1 MTELVHYDVAEGV
14 GTITLDSPGN
24 RNALSRQL
32 TAELDARMGAAIADP
47 AVRIILLTGTGT
59 VFCSGADL
67 KEQREANQAG
77 GNTGPTALAPILEA
91 MWDAP
96 KPVVGRINGAAR
108 AGGMGL
114 VCACDIAV
122 GVETATFAVNEVR
135 IGVIPAIISVVL
147 LRKLSMPVA
156 MELFLTGETFDG
168 RRAIEIGLLNAAA
181 PADELDAAVGRYLG
195 ALQMG
200 APGAM
205 GGAKRLVRDVP
216 RMEMHAAFEEMA
228 ARSAVHFASAEALE
242 GMTAFAEKRPPAWA
256 QDARQSK

>member
-1 MTELVHYDVAEGV
+1 MTELVHLEIASGVA
-14 GTITLDSPGN
+14 TITLDSPQN
-24 RNALSRQL
+24 RNALSRQF
-32 TAELDARMGAAIADP
+32 TAELAAHMDAAIRDS
-47 AVRIILLTGTGT
+47 AVRVIVLTATGT

-114 VCACDIAV
+114 VAACDIAV
-122 GVETATFAVNEVR
+122 GVEDSTFAVNEVR

-147 LRKLSMPVA
+147 VRKLSMPTT
-156 MELFLTGETFDG
+156 MQLFLTGETFSG
-168 RRAIEIGLLNAAA
+168 ARAAEIGLLNEAVPAA
-181 PADELDAAVGRYLG
+181 DLDASVGRYLD
-195 ALQMG
+195 ALRMG
-200 APGAM
+200 APQAVA
-205 GGAKRLVRDVP
+205 GAKRLVREVP
-216 RMEMHAAFEEMA
+216 AMEMHLAFEQMA
-228 ARSAVHFASAEALE
+228 KRSAVHFASAEALE

-256 QDARQSK
+256 PK

>member
-1 MTELVHYDVAEGV
+1 MTELVHFQLREGV
-14 GTITLDSPGN
+14 GTITLDSPHN

-32 TAELDARMGAAIADP
+32 TEELARHMDAAIADRE
-47 AVRIILLTGTGT
+47 VRAIVLTATGT

-67 KEQREANQAG
+67 KEQREANQGG

-91 MWDAP
+91 MWNAP
-96 KPVVGRINGAAR
+96 KPILGRINGAAR

-114 VCACDIAV
+114 VGACDIAV
-122 GVETATFAVNEVR
+122 GVEDATFAVNEVR

-147 LRKLSMPVA
+147 VRKLSLTVA

-168 RRAIEIGLLNAAA
+168 RRAAEIGLLNRAV
-181 PADELDAAVGRYLG
+181 PAGELDPAASRYLE
-195 ALQMG
+195 AIRMG
-200 APGAM
+200 APGAL

-216 RMEMHAAFEEMA
+216 AMEMHAGFEEMA
-228 ARSAVHFASAEALE
+228 ARSAVYFASSEALE

-256 QDARQSK
+256 QTSTD

>member
-1 MTELVHYDVAEGV
+1 MTELVHFELRDGV
-14 GTITLDSPGN
+14 GTITLDSPHN

-32 TAELDARMGAAIADP
+32 TGELAAHMGAAIASP
-47 AVRIILLTGTGT
+47 EVRAIVLTATGT

-67 KEQREANQAG
+67 KEQREANQGG

-91 MWDAP
+91 MWNAP
-96 KPVVGRINGAAR
+96 KPIVGRINGAAR

-114 VCACDIAV
+114 VGACDIAV
-122 GVETATFAVNEVR
+122 GVEDATYAVNEVR

-147 LRKLSMPVA
+147 VRKLSLTVA

-168 RRAIEIGLLNAAA
+168 RRAAEIGLLNRAV
-181 PADELDAAVGRYLG
+181 PAGELDSAARRYLE
-195 ALQMG
+195 ALRMG
-200 APGAM
+200 APGAL

-216 RMEMHAAFEEMA
+216 AMEMHAGFEEMA
-228 ARSAVHFASAEALE
+228 ARSAVYFASSEALE

-256 QDARQSK
+256 QTSTD

>member
-1 MTELVHYDVAEGV
+1 MTELVHFELRDGV
-14 GTITLDSPGN
+14 GTITLDSPHN

-32 TAELDARMGAAIADP
+32 TEELAAHMDAAIADP
-47 AVRIILLTGTGT
+47 KVRAIVLTATGT

-67 KEQREANQAG
+67 KEQREANQGG

-91 MWDAP
+91 MWNAP
-96 KPVVGRINGAAR
+96 KPIVGRINGAAR

-114 VCACDIAV
+114 VGACDIAV
-122 GVETATFAVNEVR
+122 GVEDATFAVNEVR

-147 LRKLSMPVA
+147 VRKLSLTVA

-168 RRAIEIGLLNAAA
+168 RRAAEIGLLNRAV
-181 PADELDAAVGRYLG
+181 PAGELDSAASRYLE
-195 ALQMG
+195 ALRMG
-200 APGAM
+200 APGAL

-216 RMEMHAAFEEMA
+216 AMEMHAGFEEMA
-228 ARSAVHFASAEALE
+228 ARSAVYFASSEALE

-256 QDARQSK
+256 QTSTD